1 MRRALFWVAMSVTLS
16 SPVLAEDS
24 SRPEV
29 ADSTAAPSK
38 FSDSSVE
45 DAIERLSEEE
55 KTLAKQWMLT
65 EKDWVKYKR
74 VMAGPRGIWSP
85 GLDPITALGVMETDP
100 AERRR
105 YAKIW
110 MKMEAKRAELELA
123 FEVERMAASQ
133 LVLGGRPV
141 VNNDKWV
148 QQWNAEQNR
157 RTHEVMLFVE
167 PDCLEDCSQLF
178 EEVLTSTGEGAR
190 TRLNVYFPSGTSA
203 EEIGGWAQ
211 ELGID
216 PHIVKSRK
224 VTLNFDRGEFTRYD
238 VARAELPEVRVR
250 NIKTGEVKRTFKRW

>member
-1 MRRALFWVAMSVTLS
+1 MRRVLFWVAMSVTLS
-16 SPVLAEDS
+16 SPVLAADS
-24 SRPEV
+24 SRPEA

-38 FSDSSVE
+38 FSDSRVE
-45 DAIERLSEEE
+45 DVIERLSEEE

-105 YAKIW
+105 YAEIW

-167 PDCLEDCSQLF
+167 PDCLEDCAQLF
-178 EEVLTSTGEGAR
+178 DQVLASTGEGAR

-216 PHIVKSRK
+216 PDIVKARK
-224 VTLNFDRGEFTRYD
+224 VTLNFDRGEFTRFD
-238 VARAELPEVRVR
+238 VAHAELPEVRVW
-250 NIKTGEVKRTFKRW
+250 NLKTGDVKRTFKRW